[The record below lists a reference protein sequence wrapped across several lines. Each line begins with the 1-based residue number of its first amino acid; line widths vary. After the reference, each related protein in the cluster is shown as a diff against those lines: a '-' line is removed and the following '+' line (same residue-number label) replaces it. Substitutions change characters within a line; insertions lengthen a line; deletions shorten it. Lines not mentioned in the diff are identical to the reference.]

1 MHEGH
6 QRLRLLGLPVFETIG
21 DLAAQLHIDPGRL
34 TILTRYGERF
44 YRTYRIP
51 KRTGGWRQISQP
63 SRELKGIQA
72 WILRNIIDK
81 LSPSPHA
88 TAYLPRKR
96 LSDNVTPHSGN
107 RYFLSVN
114 LEEFFPSIPRRRIQR
129 LFELIG
135 YERHTA
141 ALMSSL
147 CTFFRSLPQGGV
159 TSPALSNLVALQMD
173 RRISGLVSRRN
184 IVFTRYADDMT
195 FSSNNR
201 VALIRALPSIKHILE
216 SEGFRINEPKTR
228 FLGPR
233 IQCRITGLVKDSSEP
248 RFGIGRKKKTRMRA
262 IMHNLITGKRR
273 DPDYPSQEAIQ
284 GWLNFLKGVDEKSH
298 SQMSKYWNQL
308 RNKYFTIHRTT
319 GSSVP

>member
-1 MHEGH
+1 MHEGQ
-6 QRLRLLGLPVFETIG
+6 QRLRLLGLPVFETIE
-21 DLAAQLHIDPGRL
+21 DLAALLHIDSGRL
-34 TILTRYGERF
+34 TILTRYAERF

-63 SRELKGIQA
+63 SRELKGVQA

-88 TAYLPRKR
+88 TAYFPGKR
-96 LSDNVTPHSGN
+96 LSDNISPHRGN
-107 RYFLSVN
+107 RYFLSVDI
-114 LEEFFPSIPRRRIQR
+114 EDFFPSIPRRRIER
-129 LFELIG
+129 LFELVG
-135 YERHTA
+135 YERQTA
-141 ALMSSL
+141 ALLSSL

-201 VALIRALPSIKHILE
+201 AALVRALPSIKHIVD
-216 SEGFRINEPKTR
+216 SEGFTINEPKTR

-248 RFGIGRKKKTRMRA
+248 RFSIGRKKKTRMRA
-262 IMHNLITGKRR
+262 IMHHLIIGKKR
-273 DPDYPSQEAIQ
+273 DPDYLNEEAIQ
-284 GWLNFLKGVDEKSH
+284 GWLNFLKGVDERSH
-298 SQMSKYWNQL
+298 SQMFTYWNQL
-308 RNKYFTIHRTT
+308 RIKYSH
-319 GSSVP
+319 